1 MSSAVVSPSAFSIAN
16 VTVSPIKVMDG
27 GRKSAY
33 LNYNG
38 QSLLLQ
44 VGSLE
49 TPFGMSTFDKDGP
62 VKYSVDLKL
71 RGHDDPTG
79 NPKVA
84 AIYNALTAIDNYMIE
99 QGVEN
104 SKQWFKLDSK
114 EKDPQKRKDELR
126 NIVKAFYTP
135 CARFSRDAEGNVKPY
150 PPMLK
155 VQLRHK
161 DGKFIASKD
170 QPLAV
175 YDLERRPLT
184 DVPLS
189 DILVKGASVTMIVQC
204 TGVWFAGSKYGVSWK
219 AEQLR
224 ADKVPESIRGYAMVD
239 DEEGGDSWT
248 KVASRGSALPSRSL
262 TGGGM
267 QRSAAAP
274 AAAAAAPA
282 APVNQFA
289 NLDADEDDE
298 VDDEAALAPPPQ
310 AKVEEDLDDEAEDM
324 GPIPVPV
331 KKAMTITKKKVIAK
345 PKA

>member
-16 VTVSPIKVMDG
+16 VTVSPIKVMEG

-49 TPFGMSTFDKDGP
+49 TPFGMSVFDKDGP

-84 AIYNALTAIDNYMIE
+84 AIYTALTAIDNYMIE

-104 SKQWFKLDSK
+104 AKAWFKLDSK

-135 CARFSRDAEGNVKPY
+135 CARFSRDADGNVKPY

-184 DVPLS
+184 DVPLA
-189 DILVKGASVTMIVQC
+189 DILVKGACVTMIVQC

-239 DEEGGDSWT
+239 DEEGESWT
-248 KVASRGSALPSRSL
+248 KVASRGVAPRAV
-262 TGGGM
+262 T
-267 QRSAAAP
+267 AAAP
-274 AAAAAAPA
+274 TRAPTP
-282 APVNQFA
+282 APVVNQFA
-289 NLDADEDDE
+289 NLDEDE
-298 VDDEAALAPPPQ
+298 VDDEAALAPPAQ
-310 AKVEEDLDDEAEDM
+310 AEEDLDEEAEDM
-324 GPIPVPV
+324 APIPVPA
-331 KKAMTITKKKVIAK
+331 KKPVQTITKKKVITKAGAK
-345 PKA
+345 

>member
-1 MSSAVVSPSAFSIAN
+1 MSSVVVSPSAFSVAN
-16 VTVSPIKVMDG
+16 VSVTPIKVYEN
-27 GRKSAY
+27 RKSAY

-71 RGHDDPTG
+71 RGHDDPVA

-104 SKQWFKLDSK
+104 SKAWFKLDSK

-219 AEQLR
+219 AEQIR

-248 KVASRGSALPSRSL
+248 KVAPRGSTSQAPARSL

-267 QRSAAAP
+267 QRP
-274 AAAAAAPA
+274 VAAAAAAAA

-298 VDDEAALAPPPQ
+298 VDDEAALAPPP
-310 AKVEEDLDDEAEDM
+310 AVAEDLDDEADEAE
-324 GPIPVPV
+324 PIPVPV
-331 KKAMTITKKKVIAK
+331 KKPAGMTLTKAKVVKKTIAK
-345 PKA
+345 